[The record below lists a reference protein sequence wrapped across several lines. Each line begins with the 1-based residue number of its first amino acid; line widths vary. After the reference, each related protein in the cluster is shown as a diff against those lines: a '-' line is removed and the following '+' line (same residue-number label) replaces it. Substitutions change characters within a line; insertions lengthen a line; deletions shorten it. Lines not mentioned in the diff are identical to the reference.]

1 MAGAHIKQTVDNI
14 TKSAEDKRLYRGLE
28 LDNGMKILLISDE
41 TTDKSAAALD
51 VNVGHMSDPDDIPG
65 LAHFCEH
72 MLFLGTEKYPEENEY
87 NKFLSEHAGGSNA
100 FTSSE
105 HTNFY
110 FDVAPEALPDAL
122 DRFAQFFLSPLF
134 TAGATEREV
143 NAVNS
148 ENDKNLQN
156 DAWRLHQLERETA
169 KPDHAY
175 HKFGTGNKETLLE
188 KPKERGVDV
197 RDELLVFHRKYYS
210 ANLMAL
216 AVVGKESLDELSDL
230 VVPLFAGVTNKNVT
244 VPEWPEPP
252 FGPDQLKLTA
262 RVVPVKD
269 IRNLNVMW
277 PIPDL
282 QPYYKSNP
290 GHYLGH
296 LIGHEGPGSL
306 LSELKA
312 RGWINTLVGGQKH
325 GAKGF
330 MFFIVNVDLSEEGIE
345 HVDDIVTL
353 IFQYLSMLRK
363 EGPQEWVFKECQDLS
378 AMTFRFKDKERPRSY
393 SSSCASVIHEY
404 PLDQILSGI
413 YLVSEYR
420 PDLITMV
427 LDKLTPDTV
436 RVSVVGQKFKGQTDL
451 SEPWYGTE
459 YSLEN
464 IPEETL
470 QKWQTAGLHE
480 NLKLPSKN
488 EFIATDFE
496 IVSDGKSES
505 GTAPQVIRDKALSRL
520 WYKLDDKF
528 LLPKAFINMEFTSP
542 YAYMDPL
549 STNLTYMFVNLL
561 KDELTEYTYDAELAG
576 LMYDLHSTIYGL
588 TMSIRGYSH
597 KQHILLQKIMDKMT
611 TFEINTQRFNIIKE
625 NYIRSMN
632 NFRAEQPHQH
642 AVYYT
647 SMIVSEQLWTK
658 EELLDAAEELSIE
671 RLKAFIPQLL
681 SRLHIDFLVYGNI
694 TKEASPPCL
703 LFPFWLL
710 GRRAETIADI
720 VENTLQTRADT
731 RPLLAS
737 QQRRFREVQLPD
749 GVGVCVTSRQANDVH
764 KSSSLEVYYQCG
776 LQETNSNML
785 IELFCQIISEPCFNI
800 LRTKEQLGYIVFSG
814 VRRSNGVQGLR
825 VIVQSDRTP
834 EYVESRIEEFLLQM
848 KTEIANMS
856 DEDFTKHVEALA
868 THRLERPKKLS
879 AQNSRYWSEIISQQY
894 NFDRGYI
901 VFSGVRRSNGVQGLR
916 VIVQSDRT
924 PEYVESRIEEFLLQM
939 KTEIANMS
947 DEDFTKHV
955 EALATHR
962 LERPKKLSAQNSRY
976 WSEIISQQYNFDRD
990 DVEVT
995 HLRSLTKDD
1004 VLTFYNLAVLVFE
1017 VKFVQRTMLCSN
1029 HLVLMELIAQDAPK
1043 RHKLSVHVV
1052 SSVCDGENHV
1062 ISDESP
1068 DGAPV
1073 STEVVT
1079 VKTNPLE
1086 IGDVSAFKR
1095 QLGLFPL
1102 PKPCLCLG
1110 SATKSKL

>member
-1 MAGAHIKQTVDNI
+1 MVLASRCLACVVPATKRYLRTIVQPSASKQLELFWQRNFHVSTMASAHIKQTVDNI
-14 TKSAEDKRLYRGLE
+14 VKSAEDKRLYRGLE
-28 LDNGMKILLISDE
+28 LANGMKILLISDD

-100 FTSSE
+100 FTSAE

-110 FDVAPEALPDAL
+110 FDVAPEALPGAL
-122 DRFAQFFLSPLF
+122 DRFAQFFLCPLF

-156 DAWRLHQLERETA
+156 DAWRLHQLEHETA

-175 HKFGTGNKETLLE
+175 HKFGTGNKQTLLE

-197 RDELLVFHRKYYS
+197 RDELLVFHQKYYS

-216 AVVGKESLDELSDL
+216 AVLGKETLDELTDL
-230 VVPLFAGVTNKNVT
+230 VVPLFAGVTNKSVA

-262 RVVPVKD
+262 QVVPVKD
-269 IRNLNVMW
+269 IRNLSVMW

-282 QPYYKSNP
+282 QPYYQSNP

-312 RGWINTLVGGQKH
+312 RGWINTLVGGRNMGRK
-325 GAKGF
+325 
-330 MFFIVNVDLSEEGIE
+330 GIE
-345 HVDDIVTL
+345 HVDDIVML
-353 IFQYLSMLRK
+353 IFQYVNLLRR

-393 SSSCASVIHEY
+393 SSSCASIIHEY
-404 PLDQILSGI
+404 PLEQILSGV
-413 YLVSEYR
+413 YLVSDYR
-420 PDLITMV
+420 PDLISMV
-427 LDKLTPDTV
+427 LDKLTPDAV
-436 RVSVVGQKFKGQTDL
+436 RVSVVGQKFKGQTDK

-459 YSLEN
+459 YSLDA
-464 IPEETL
+464 IAEETL
-470 QKWQTAGLHE
+470 EKWRTAGFHE
-480 NLKLPSKN
+480 NLKLPPKN
-488 EFIATDFE
+488 EFIPTDFE
-496 IVSDGKSES
+496 IVSEANAES
-505 GTAPQVIRDKALSRL
+505 GSAPQVIRDKAVSRL

-561 KDELTEYTYDAELAG
+561 KDGLTEYTYDAELAG

-611 TFEINTQRFNIIKE
+611 MNEIDAQRFNIIKE

-647 SMIVSEQLWTK
+647 TVIVSEQLWTK
-658 EELLDAAEELSIE
+658 EELLDATDEVTID
-671 RLKAFIPQLL
+671 RLKAFVPQLL

-694 TKEASPPCL
+694 TKQ
-703 LFPFWLL
+703 
-710 GRRAETIADI
+710 RAETIADI
-720 VENTLQTRADT
+720 VENTLQSRADT

-749 GVGVCVTSRQANDVH
+749 GCYYKYEQTNDVH

-776 LQETNSNML
+776 LQETHTNML

-848 KTEIANMS
+848 KTEIGNML

-879 AQNSRYWSEIISQQY
+879 AQN
-894 NFDRGYI
+894 
-901 VFSGVRRSNGVQGLR
+901 
-916 VIVQSDRT
+916 
-924 PEYVESRIEEFLLQM
+924 
-939 KTEIANMS
+939 A
-947 DEDFTKHV
+947 
-955 EALATHR
+955 
-962 LERPKKLSAQNSRY
+962 RY

-990 DVEVT
+990 EVEVA

-1004 VLTFYNLAVLVFE
+1004 VLRFYN
-1017 VKFVQRTMLCSN
+1017 
-1029 HLVLMELIAQDAPK
+1029 ELIAQDAPK

-1052 SSVCDGENHV
+1052 SSVGEVENHV
-1062 ISDESP
+1062 VTDESP
-1068 DGAPV
+1068 DGAAEPPKP
-1073 STEVVT
+1073 S
-1079 VKTNPLE
+1079 E
-1086 IGDVSAFKR
+1086 IGDVCAFKR

-1102 PKPCLCLG
+1102 PKPCMCLG
-1110 SATKSKL
+1110 GATKSKL